1 VRRVGASVPSRGQG
15 AHHSAHR
22 SLVW

>member
-1 VRRVGASVPSRGQG
+1 VRRVGASVPSRGQR
-15 AHHSAHR
+15 AHHSAQR

>member
-1 VRRVGASVPSRGQG
+1 VRRVGASVPSRGQR